1 MSLDLPVSIFA
12 GRSNPA
18 LARRIADVGGWRLG
32 EVTLRNFSDGEIY
45 VRYEESIRG
54 TDLFV
59 VQSTP
64 PPAEHWMEL
73 MLMVDAARRAS
84 AARIT
89 AVVPYFGYARQDRK
103 DQPRVSIA
111 ARMIA
116 RMLEQAGVDR
126 VLTMDLHAAQIQG
139 FFDVPVDHL
148 YGSAVFEQWL
158 DENTLAS
165 AVPGRVGSAVPDEA
179 AGPGSVGRAVAGGPA
194 RAAAAEAVAGG
205 DGQPAEVDRRSARAF
220 RDNLVVVAP
229 DVGASK
235 IARAYAK
242 RLGAGL
248 ALIDKR
254 RPEANVA
261 EVMNVIGDVS
271 GRNCLLIDDM
281 CDTAGTLTSGARAL
295 ADAGALDVQAF
306 CTHPL
311 LSGPA
316 VDRIEASP
324 LSRVIVTDSIPLQ
337 RTSDKIE
344 VISVAPLFA
353 DAINRIEKD
362 ESISTLFVD

>member
-1 MSLDLPVSIFA
+1 MHNHQDLPISLFA

-18 LARRIADVGGWRLG
+18 LAAAIAEHAGRPLG
-32 EVTLRNFSDGEIY
+32 KVTLRSFADGEVY

-64 PPAEHWMEL
+64 PPAENWMEL
-73 MLMVDAARRAS
+73 LLMVDAARRAS

-89 AVVPYFGYARQDRK
+89 AVIPYFGYARQDRK

-111 ARMIA
+111 ARLLA
-116 RMLEQAGVDR
+116 DMLQTAGVER

-148 YGSAVFEQWL
+148 YGSAVFE
-158 DENTLAS
+158 EHYT
-165 AVPGRVGSAVPDEA
+165 
-179 AGPGSVGRAVAGGPA
+179 
-194 RAAAAEAVAGG
+194 
-205 DGQPAEVDRRSARAF
+205 DGLRE
-220 RDNLVVVAP
+220 NLVVVAP

-235 IARAYAK
+235 VARAYAK
-242 RLGAGL
+242 RLGADL

-254 RPEANVA
+254 RPDANVA
-261 EVMNVIGDVS
+261 EVMNIIGEVE

-281 CDTAGTLTSGARAL
+281 VDTAGTLCSAADAL
-295 ADAGALDVQAF
+295 REAGALRIEAF
-306 CTHPL
+306 ATHAL

-316 VDRIEASP
+316 YDRIEASR
-324 LSRVIVTDSIPLQ
+324 LERLIVTDTVPL
-337 RTSDKIE
+337 RRASDRIE

-353 DAINRIEKD
+353 DAIHRIYAD
-362 ESISTLFVD
+362 ESISTLFVE

>member
-1 MSLDLPVSIFA
+1 MSVPALPISLFA

-18 LARRIADVGGWRLG
+18 LARRIAAEYGQDLG
-32 EVTLRNFSDGEIY
+32 AVTLRNFSDGEVY

-54 TDLFV
+54 TDLFII
-59 VQSTP
+59 QSTP
-64 PPAEHWMEL
+64 PPAENWMEL
-73 MLMVDAARRAS
+73 FLLIDAARRAS

-89 AVVPYFGYARQDRK
+89 AVIPYFGYARQDRK

-116 RMLEQAGVDR
+116 KMLQDAGVDR

-139 FFDVPVDHL
+139 FFDIPVDHL

-158 DENTLAS
+158 DENTLAAS
-165 AVPGRVGSAVPDEA
+165 
-179 AGPGSVGRAVAGGPA
+179 
-194 RAAAAEAVAGG
+194 G
-205 DGQPAEVDRRSARAF
+205 DGATNGQAGF

-235 IARAYAK
+235 VARAYAK
-242 RLGAGL
+242 RLGADL

-261 EVMNVIGDVS
+261 EVMNIIGDVE
-271 GRNCLLIDDM
+271 GRNCLLIDDL
-281 CDTAGTLTSGARAL
+281 CDTAGTLSSGAQAL
-295 ADAGALDVQAF
+295 HDEGALDVQAF

-316 VDRIEASP
+316 MERIEASP
-324 LSRVIVTDSIPLQ
+324 LSRLIVTDSVPLQ

-353 DAINRIEKD
+353 ESIHRIGSD

>member
-1 MSLDLPVSIFA
+1 MSTPPTLPVSIFA

-18 LARRIADVGGWRLG
+18 LARRIAEAYGATLG
-32 EVTLRNFSDGEIY
+32 AVTLRNFSDGEIY

-54 TDLFV
+54 TDLFI

-73 MLMVDAARRAS
+73 LLMVDAARRAS

-89 AVVPYFGYARQDRK
+89 AVIPYFGYSRQDRK

-111 ARMIA
+111 ARMLA
-116 RMLEQAGVDR
+116 QMLEQAGVDR

-139 FFDVPVDHL
+139 FFDIPVDHL
-148 YGSAVFEQWL
+148 YGSAVFEQWME
-158 DENTLAS
+158 ENTLA
-165 AVPGRVGSAVPDEA
+165 AAHADGRSDG
-179 AGPGSVGRAVAGGPA
+179 
-194 RAAAAEAVAGG
+194 EAVAR
-205 DGQPAEVDRRSARAF
+205 QF

-261 EVMNVIGDVS
+261 EVMNIIGDVG
-271 GRNCLLIDDM
+271 GRNCLIIDDM
-281 CDTAGTLTSGARAL
+281 CDTAGTLTSGAQAL
-295 ADAGALDVQAF
+295 HDAGALDVQAF

-324 LSRVIVTDSIPLQ
+324 LSRVIVTDSVPLR

-353 DAINRIEKD
+353 ESIHRIGSD

>member
-18 LARRIADVGGWRLG
+18 LARKIAEDGGWALG

-54 TDLFV
+54 TDLFI

-64 PPAEHWMEL
+64 PPAEHWLEL
-73 MLMVDAARRAS
+73 MLMIDAARRAS

-89 AVVPYFGYARQDRK
+89 AVIPYFGYARQDRK

-111 ARMIA
+111 SRMIA

-158 DENTLAS
+158 DDNTLAS
-165 AVPGRVGSAVPDEA
+165 AVSSDVASAA
-179 AGPGSVGRAVAGGPA
+179 AGGTPA
-194 RAAAAEAVAGG
+194 PPTGG
-205 DGQPAEVDRRSARAF
+205 DGQPAETSRPAENGRQPAASARSF

-261 EVMNVIGDVS
+261 EVMNVIGDVA

-281 CDTAGTLTSGARAL
+281 CDTAGTLTSGAKAL

-324 LSRVIVTDSIPLQ
+324 LSRVIVTDSIPLE
-337 RTSDKIE
+337 RASDKIE

-353 DAINRIEKD
+353 DAITRIEKD

>member
-1 MSLDLPVSIFA
+1 MDLPVSIFA

-18 LARRIADVGGWRLG
+18 LARQIASAGGWTLG
-32 EVTLRNFSDGEIY
+32 DVTIRNFSDGEIY

-54 TDLFV
+54 TDLFI

-73 MLMVDAARRAS
+73 FLMIDAARRAS

-89 AVVPYFGYARQDRK
+89 AVIPYFGYARQDRK

-116 RMLEQAGVDR
+116 QMLQDAGVDR

-139 FFDVPVDHL
+139 FFDIPVDHL
-148 YGSAVFEQWL
+148 YGSAVFEEWL
-158 DENTLAS
+158 DENTL
-165 AVPGRVGSAVPDEA
+165 GEA
-179 AGPGSVGRAVAGGPA
+179 AQSNGHR
-194 RAAAAEAVAGG
+194 E
-205 DGQPAEVDRRSARAF
+205 SARSF

-261 EVMNVIGDVS
+261 EVMNIIGDVE
-271 GRNCLLIDDM
+271 GQNCLLIDDL
-281 CDTAGTLTSGARAL
+281 CDTAGTLTSGAQAL

-324 LSRVIVTDSIPLQ
+324 LSRVMVTDSVPLQ

-353 DAINRIEKD
+353 ESIHRIGSD
-362 ESISTLFVD
+362 ESISTLFVG

>member
-1 MSLDLPVSIFA
+1 MPHDLPVSLFA

-18 LARRIADVGGWRLG
+18 LARRIADEFGATLG
-32 EVTLRNFSDGEIY
+32 DVTLRDFSDGEIY

-54 TDLFV
+54 TDLFII
-59 VQSTP
+59 QSTP
-64 PPAEHWMEL
+64 PPAEHWLEL
-73 MLMVDAARRAS
+73 FLMIDAARRAS

-89 AVVPYFGYARQDRK
+89 AVIPYFGYARQDRK

-111 ARMIA
+111 ARMMA
-116 RMLEQAGVDR
+116 QMLEQGGVSR

-139 FFDVPVDHL
+139 FFDIPVDHL
-148 YGSAVFEQWL
+148 YGSAVFE
-158 DENTLAS
+158 EFFHANAS
-165 AVPGRVGSAVPDEA
+165 
-179 AGPGSVGRAVAGGPA
+179 
-194 RAAAAEAVAGG
+194 
-205 DGQPAEVDRRSARAF
+205 DGF

-235 IARAYAK
+235 VARAYAK
-242 RLGAGL
+242 RLGADL

-261 EVMNVIGDVS
+261 EVQNIIGDVK
-271 GRNCLLIDDM
+271 GRNCLLIDDL
-281 CDTAGTLTSGARAL
+281 CDTAGTLTAGARAL
-295 ADAGALDVQAF
+295 RDAGALDVKAF

-316 VDRIEASP
+316 LDRIEGSDA
-324 LSRVIVTDSIPLQ
+324 LSELIVTDTIPLA
-337 RTSDKIE
+337 RPSGKIE

-353 DAINRIEKD
+353 DAIRRISSD
-362 ESISTLFVD
+362 ESVSTLFVE